1 MKQFSIKT
9 LFILTLVFAIV
20 IVVIPFFRLKLAER
34 KFHQSIKPIWSSAPY
49 SSSLV
54 SIKDTN
60 DIVLKFSGNNLRL
73 DSGGT
78 LEEASNSFTNF
89 YELNCTE
96 GKFGILVEDD
106 VYAALNSLG
115 LGLTPYCLL
124 RDALMLDRESPI
136 STAPLW
142 VVRGLLMPSGCEER
156 LQHFETSQKM
166 GSISGLLTGTA
177 GTRMVLF
184 DSTGNHSILVVR
196 LDPKTDTWDRLAD
209 RLCLVED
216 AASGED

>member
-9 LFILTLVFAIV
+9 LFILTLLVAIG
-20 IVVIPFFRLKLAER
+20 IVVVPFFLSKLAER
-34 KFHQSIKPIWSSAPY
+34 KFHQGIDPIWSNAPY

-60 DIVLKFSGNNLRL
+60 DIVLRFSGKNLRL

-78 LEEASNSFTNF
+78 LEKASNSFTDF
-89 YELNCTE
+89 YELNCAE
-96 GKFGILVEDD
+96 GKFGIMVEDD
-106 VYAALNSLG
+106 VYAALDSLE

-124 RDALMLDRESPI
+124 RDALMLDRESPM

-142 VVRGLLMPSGCEER
+142 VVRGLLMPGGCEKR

-166 GSISGLLTGTA
+166 GSISGLLTGA
-177 GTRMVLF
+177 GGTRMVLF
-184 DSTGNHSILVVR
+184 DSTGHHSILVFR

-216 AASGED
+216 AASGAD